1 MCIIIALHVL
11 MICTVSLSSLTK
23 PKPKPKPKKRRKN
36 MRFSTSTFSDRNSHK
51 LVHIAIMS
59 TWNDQIIRNNIRTS
73 WLKFEGNYSYTFIVG
88 QPQHD
93 STTTSVINANKKGL
107 TQLNKEMKRYN
118 DILMGNFI
126 DSYYN
131 LTRKAVTMLSLRN
144 KADYLFKADTDTY
157 VNIPH
162 LLRYIKMKR
171 DRIVEYAGRLVK
183 TLYPDRDSKARWY
196 MPYSSWPNNSSYPEF
211 AQGQG
216 YLIKSSLANC
226 MSKVVDDDWP
236 DSRLDF
242 PLEDVFVGILAN
254 KCKAKTHHLVT
265 LAQYVKIHDENRNT
279 NVESAWL
286 ANVPGDVY
294 KYWIFAHRLNEAQI
308 LTKLLERSV

>member
-1 MCIIIALHVL
+1 
-11 MICTVSLSSLTK
+11 
-23 PKPKPKPKKRRKN
+23 
-36 MRFSTSTFSDRNSHK
+36 
-51 LVHIAIMS
+51 
-59 TWNDQIIRNNIRTS
+59 
-73 WLKFEGNYSYTFIVG
+73 
-88 QPQHD
+88 
-93 STTTSVINANKKGL
+93 
-107 TQLNKEMKRYN
+107 
-118 DILMGNFI
+118 
-126 DSYYN
+126 
-131 LTRKAVTMLSLRN
+131 
-144 KADYLFKADTDTY
+144 
-157 VNIPH
+157 
-162 LLRYIKMKR
+162 MKR
-171 DRIVEYAGRLVK
+171 DTIVEYAGRLVK

-226 MSKVVDDDWP
+226 MSKVVADDWP